1 VTIPFLENAA
11 AMCSNPFGPW
21 TRRELLRTVPYA
33 VSRYSDTLLAIC
45 DFRKAIGQCN
55 RCVF

>member
-21 TRRELLRTVPYA
+21 TRRELLMTVPSA
-33 VSRYSDTLLAIC
+33 VLVLFVLQHAQRRIWGY
-45 DFRKAIGQCN
+45 F
-55 RCVF
+55 